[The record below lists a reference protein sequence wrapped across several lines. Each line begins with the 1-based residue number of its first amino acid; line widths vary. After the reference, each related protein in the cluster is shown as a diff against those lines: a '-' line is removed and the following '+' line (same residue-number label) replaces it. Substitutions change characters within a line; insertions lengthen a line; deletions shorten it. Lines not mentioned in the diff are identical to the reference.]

1 MLVFF
6 LLFVIVG
13 GSVMMI
19 TSREKKEQ
27 FLATFFSTFVLAL
40 ILIVSIFAMRAAIEQ
55 VNAYDNQSETVVAE
69 NQKLAGWMELV
80 AERFS
85 DEPQLAEKLKGYL
98 QAEIKENENEAQ
110 RIERLRDEKVEK
122 YKKMI
127 WPLG

>member
-85 DEPQLAEKLKGYL
+85 DEPRLAEKLKGYL
-98 QAEIKENENEAQ
+98 QAEIKENKNEAQ

>member
-6 LLFVIVG
+6 LLFVVVG

-19 TSREKKEQ
+19 ASREKKEQ

-85 DEPQLAEKLKGYL
+85 DEPRLAEKLKGYL
-98 QAEIKENENEAQ
+98 QAEIKENKNEAQ